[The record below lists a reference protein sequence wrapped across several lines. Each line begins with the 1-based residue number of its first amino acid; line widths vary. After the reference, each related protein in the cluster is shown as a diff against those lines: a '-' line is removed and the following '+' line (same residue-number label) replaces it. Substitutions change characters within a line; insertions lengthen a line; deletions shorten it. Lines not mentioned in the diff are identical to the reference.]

1 MQKISNI
8 FYKAAILSVV
18 AIMSV
23 GCLLEKEDVLA
34 NTQNVMI
41 ELNVSSG
48 EMTKA
53 APTANESAVNSL
65 RIYAFYG
72 NRLAGYL
79 ERGLIVEGD
88 PFYMDL
94 ELPATGIHEIDFYVI
109 ANETQ
114 MSYQSAPLTLSKN
127 MSREQLEEIRYTG
140 LISGESLPMY
150 AKQKE
155 SIDVDKVR
163 EAANAEEGHDGHF
176 ILIDPVELKL
186 SRSLAKIS
194 LYAAKTQGAETTPQ
208 IIKATLLAAGTR
220 QYSYLFEQDDE
231 VLNNVISRPNDRDFL
246 TSAVSVTKSV
256 ELNSSSSKDP
266 DAFDVIFTNAYLP
279 EVTYG
284 SNDCSVSSGNSR
296 EVVMRVD
303 YALGAD
309 GEVRTGYVYMPRIN
323 RNTHYK
329 VCLLINPE
337 GKIKINY
344 EVAPWQTNTM
354 EDFHFDYPT
363 HSYLREQIP
372 VTEADIAIK
381 PTNPATMSETVPFTA
396 YFQMTFPSN
405 DAWTPTL
412 EGPHAGNCEV
422 KVYEIDDMVEI
433 PISQSNWP
441 IEASDK
447 WYKLVVSPNQM
458 KLTAGN
464 EVRLAVTYQASGFDT
479 IEYMLINGSH
489 GEYYWPYSG
498 TTTQDANYVI
508 ITMVN

>member
-176 ILIDPVELKL
+176 ILGNTGIAFRHFFNLC
-186 SRSLAKIS
+186 
-194 LYAAKTQGAETTPQ
+194 
-208 IIKATLLAAGTR
+208 
-220 QYSYLFEQDDE
+220 
-231 VLNNVISRPNDRDFL
+231 L
-246 TSAVSVTKSV
+246 T
-256 ELNSSSSKDP
+256 
-266 DAFDVIFTNAYLP
+266 
-279 EVTYG
+279 
-284 SNDCSVSSGNSR
+284 
-296 EVVMRVD
+296 
-303 YALGAD
+303 
-309 GEVRTGYVYMPRIN
+309 
-323 RNTHYK
+323 
-329 VCLLINPE
+329 
-337 GKIKINY
+337 
-344 EVAPWQTNTM
+344 
-354 EDFHFDYPT
+354 
-363 HSYLREQIP
+363 
-372 VTEADIAIK
+372 
-381 PTNPATMSETVPFTA
+381 
-396 YFQMTFPSN
+396 
-405 DAWTPTL
+405 
-412 EGPHAGNCEV
+412 
-422 KVYEIDDMVEI
+422 
-433 PISQSNWP
+433 
-441 IEASDK
+441 
-447 WYKLVVSPNQM
+447 
-458 KLTAGN
+458 
-464 EVRLAVTYQASGFDT
+464 
-479 IEYMLINGSH
+479 
-489 GEYYWPYSG
+489 
-498 TTTQDANYVI
+498 
-508 ITMVN
+508 

>member
-8 FYKAAILSVV
+8 TLKAAILSVAAV
-18 AIMSV
+18 MSV
-23 GCLLEKEDVLA
+23 GCLIEKEDALT
-34 NTQNVMI
+34 NMQNVMI
-41 ELNVSSG
+41 ELNVSAG

-53 APTANESAVNSL
+53 SPSEQESTINTL

-72 NRLAGYL
+72 SRLVGYID
-79 ERGLIVEGD
+79 RGVIVEGD

-94 ELPATGIHEIDFYVI
+94 ELPATGIHEVYFYVI

-114 MSYQSAPLTLSKN
+114 MSYQSTPLTLSRD

-140 LISGESLPMY
+140 LVSGNCLPMY

-155 SIDVDKVR
+155 SIDVDKIR
-163 EAANAEEGHDGHF
+163 AAANTGEGHDGHF

-194 LYAAKTQGAETTPQ
+194 LYAAKTQGAEITPQ
-208 IIKATLLAAGTR
+208 IINATLLAAGTR
-220 QYSYLFEQDDE
+220 QYSYLFEQEDD
-231 VLNNVISRPNDRDFL
+231 VLNNVASRPNDRDLL
-246 TSAVSVTKSV
+246 TSAVTVTKSV
-256 ELNSSSSKDP
+256 ELNSAASKDP
-266 DAFDVIFTNAYLP
+266 AAFDVIFTNAYLP

-284 SNDCSVSSGNSR
+284 SSDCSVSSGNSR
-296 EVVMRVD
+296 EVVMRVE
-303 YALGAD
+303 YALGTG
-309 GEVRTGYVYMPRIN
+309 GEVRAGYVYMPRIN

-344 EVAPWQTNTM
+344 EVAPWYTNTM
-354 EDFHFDYPT
+354 DDFHFDYPT

-372 VTEADIAIK
+372 VTEADIALK
-381 PTNPATMSETVPFTA
+381 PALPATMSETVPFTA
-396 YFQMTFPSN
+396 YFQMTVPSN

-422 KVYEIDDMVEI
+422 KVYEIDGLIETPVT
-433 PISQSNWP
+433 QSNWP
-441 IEASDK
+441 IEASEK
-447 WYKLVVSPNQM
+447 WYKLVVSPDQM
-458 KLTAGN
+458 KLSAGN
-464 EVRLAVTYQASGFDT
+464 EVRLAVTYQASGLDT

>member
-1 MQKISNI
+1 
-8 FYKAAILSVV
+8 
-18 AIMSV
+18 
-23 GCLLEKEDVLA
+23 
-34 NTQNVMI
+34 
-41 ELNVSSG
+41 
-48 EMTKA
+48 
-53 APTANESAVNSL
+53 
-65 RIYAFYG
+65 
-72 NRLAGYL
+72 
-79 ERGLIVEGD
+79 
-88 PFYMDL
+88 
-94 ELPATGIHEIDFYVI
+94 
-109 ANETQ
+109 
-114 MSYQSAPLTLSKN
+114 
-127 MSREQLEEIRYTG
+127 
-140 LISGESLPMY
+140 
-150 AKQKE
+150 
-155 SIDVDKVR
+155 
-163 EAANAEEGHDGHF
+163 
-176 ILIDPVELKL
+176 
-186 SRSLAKIS
+186 
-194 LYAAKTQGAETTPQ
+194 
-208 IIKATLLAAGTR
+208 
-220 QYSYLFEQDDE
+220 
-231 VLNNVISRPNDRDFL
+231 
-246 TSAVSVTKSV
+246 
-256 ELNSSSSKDP
+256 
-266 DAFDVIFTNAYLP
+266 
-279 EVTYG
+279 
-284 SNDCSVSSGNSR
+284 
-296 EVVMRVD
+296 MRVD